1 CGNLQIDDRTI
12 PDVHASL
19 RQAIGKIAVVFEIV
33 TPRWPQ
39 KVGPASNQQSYYRK
53 GATGRVMHLAR
64 NWRIMPK
71 AGLEPACLA
80 APPPQDGV
88 SANSTTSAKSLFLF
102 RCRRRSR
109 SVLLR
114 RRLLRR
120 SLLLLRLRRLLL
132 RLRLI
137 LLPGAFANDGGAAGL

>member
-1 CGNLQIDDRTI
+1 
-12 PDVHASL
+12 
-19 RQAIGKIAVVFEIV
+19 
-33 TPRWPQ
+33 
-39 KVGPASNQQSYYRK
+39 
-53 GATGRVMHLAR
+53 
-64 NWRIMPK
+64 MPK

-109 SVLLR
+109 SLLLGRRLLGRRLLGRRLLLR
-114 RRLLRR
+114 RRLL
-120 SLLLLRLRRLLL
+120 LLLLLAGRWLLL
-132 RLRLI
+132 LRLI

>member
-1 CGNLQIDDRTI
+1 
-12 PDVHASL
+12 
-19 RQAIGKIAVVFEIV
+19 
-33 TPRWPQ
+33 
-39 KVGPASNQQSYYRK
+39 
-53 GATGRVMHLAR
+53 
-64 NWRIMPK
+64 MPK

-109 SVLLR
+109 SVLLGRRLLGRLLLR
-114 RRLLRR
+114 RRL
-120 SLLLLRLRRLLL
+120 LLLLRLAGRWLLLL
-132 RLRLI
+132 RLAGHWLLLLRLI

>member
-1 CGNLQIDDRTI
+1 
-12 PDVHASL
+12 
-19 RQAIGKIAVVFEIV
+19 
-33 TPRWPQ
+33 
-39 KVGPASNQQSYYRK
+39 
-53 GATGRVMHLAR
+53 
-64 NWRIMPK
+64 MPK

-109 SVLLR
+109 SVLLG
-114 RRLLRR
+114 RRLRW
-120 SLLLLRLRRLLL
+120 SLLLLLLL
-132 RLRLI
+132 AGRWLLLLRLI

>member
-1 CGNLQIDDRTI
+1 
-12 PDVHASL
+12 
-19 RQAIGKIAVVFEIV
+19 
-33 TPRWPQ
+33 
-39 KVGPASNQQSYYRK
+39 
-53 GATGRVMHLAR
+53 
-64 NWRIMPK
+64 MPK

-109 SVLLR
+109 SVLLG
-114 RRLLRR
+114 RRLLGRR
-120 SLLLLRLRRLLL
+120 LRWSLLLLLLL
-132 RLRLI
+132 AGRWLLLLRLI